1 MKNGKSKME
10 YANLS
15 DCCEII
21 AGQSPPSTTYN
32 RDGNGLPF
40 FQGKA
45 DFGEIYPQV
54 RFWCSSPVKIAREGD
69 ILISVRAPVGPTNIN
84 NVESCIGRGLS
95 AIRPNGS
102 VAQKYLLHYLRSIE
116 KKLADKASGSTF
128 SAITQKDLKNI
139 QIPLPPLPVQ
149 QKIAAI
155 LDAADL
161 HRQKTKTLIEKYDQL
176 AQTIF
181 QEMFGDFES
190 NPFGFEQTTL
200 GEYLSEKNSIKCGP
214 FGSQLKI
221 GEYIENGI
229 PVYGIDNVAKN
240 KFIEAKPKFITEEKY
255 NDLKAFHVN
264 KNDILITRTGT
275 VGRTC
280 LAPSLTKA
288 VIGPNLLKIR
298 IQRKGLSSV
307 FLCFAFNYS
316 ESIKKQIEMFSP
328 GATVAVYNTTNLNKL
343 RILVPPLSL
352 QDQFVNRIQLIEAQ
366 KERAQKAFEKG
377 EQLFNTLLQR
387 AFKGELVN

>member
-1 MKNGKSKME
+1 MIKEIS
-10 YANLS
+10 LS
-15 DCCEII
+15 DCCEIV

-95 AIRPNGS
+95 AIRPNGG

-176 AQTIF
+176 TQSIF
-181 QEMFGDFES
+181 LEMFGDPVKNEKGWEKVFIEDISNIVTKGES
-190 NPFGFEQTTL
+190 PKWQGFDYLEKGVRFLTSENVRL
-200 GEYLSEKNSIKCGP
+200 GFIE
-214 FGSQLKI
+214 LKT
-221 GEYIENGI
+221 
-229 PVYGIDNVAKN
+229 D
-240 KFIEAKPKFITEEKY
+240 KFIAEE
-255 NDLKAFHVN
+255 FH
-264 KNDILITRTGT
+264 
-275 VGRTC
+275 
-280 LAPSLTKA
+280 
-288 VIGPNLLKIR
+288 
-298 IQRKGLSSV
+298 
-307 FLCFAFNYS
+307 
-316 ESIKKQIEMFSP
+316 
-328 GATVAVYNTTNLNKL
+328 NKL
-343 RILVPPLSL
+343 RRSRLKPNDLLVNLVGASIGRGALVKDEHLPANINQAVAKIEPSLEKVNPKFLLHLIITPQIQEKLIGNKVDGARANISLKNVRELKIILPPLNQQNEFSKTIDNLEKQTTEAKRSL
-352 QDQFVNRIQLIEAQ
+352 LKSED
-366 KERAQKAFEKG
+366 
-377 EQLFNTLLQR
+377 LFNTLLQR

>member
-155 LDAADL
+155 LTCTA
-161 HRQKTKTLIEKYDQL
+161 R
-176 AQTIF
+176 
-181 QEMFGDFES
+181 
-190 NPFGFEQTTL
+190 
-200 GEYLSEKNSIKCGP
+200 
-214 FGSQLKI
+214 
-221 GEYIENGI
+221 
-229 PVYGIDNVAKN
+229 
-240 KFIEAKPKFITEEKY
+240 KPK
-255 NDLKAFHVN
+255 
-264 KNDILITRTGT
+264 
-275 VGRTC
+275 
-280 LAPSLTKA
+280 P
-288 VIGPNLLKIR
+288 
-298 IQRKGLSSV
+298 LS
-307 FLCFAFNYS
+307 
-316 ESIKKQIEMFSP
+316 K
-328 GATVAVYNTTNLNKL
+328 NTTNSRKQSSRKCLEILRVIHLGLN
-343 RILVPPLSL
+343 R
-352 QDQFVNRIQLIEAQ
+352 QL
-366 KERAQKAFEKG
+366 
-377 EQLFNTLLQR
+377 
-387 AFKGELVN
+387 

>member
-1 MKNGKSKME
+1 
-10 YANLS
+10 
-15 DCCEII
+15 
-21 AGQSPPSTTYN
+21 
-32 RDGNGLPF
+32 
-40 FQGKA
+40 
-45 DFGEIYPQV
+45 
-54 RFWCSSPVKIAREGD
+54 
-69 ILISVRAPVGPTNIN
+69 
-84 NVESCIGRGLS
+84 
-95 AIRPNGS
+95 
-102 VAQKYLLHYLRSIE
+102 
-116 KKLADKASGSTF
+116 
-128 SAITQKDLKNI
+128 
-139 QIPLPPLPVQ
+139 
-149 QKIAAI
+149 
-155 LDAADL
+155 
-161 HRQKTKTLIEKYDQL
+161 
-176 AQTIF
+176 
-181 QEMFGDFES
+181 MFGDFES

-352 QDQFVNRIQLIEAQ
+352 QDQFVNRIQLIESQ